1 MSTDP
6 SSEVAVAGDSAS
18 PSVNPPATD
27 ASAPPETAAPVA
39 ADCNAATETS
49 GPVATSDPVATSG
62 AATASS
68 MGTEPE
74 GATDTSSEPQRA
86 RPRLNPTVDLEQA
99 KAVPTIA
106 APPEPPPA
114 PAAAKDDNEPA
125 PRPAPKQEE
134 KVKLPEKI
142 RSLDA
147 ELEAEIEAA
156 LAGAGSLA
164 TGEGVP
170 SEEGAAAATPSSA
183 PTSLPT
189 SVPTEDDLQPGRKL
203 TGKVLSVHGESIILD
218 LGARASGLLQTRVY
232 EGQPLPEVG
241 AILKVVIERYDASE
255 GLVHLH
261 LPKATVSKPAGNWHE
276 VAEDQIVDCMVV
288 KANKGGLEVSI
299 SNLRGFLPAS
309 QVDLGFVSNLE
320 EFVGQKLR
328 VKITEVNQ
336 HKKNL
341 VVSRRAFLEIARA
354 EAREEM
360 WKKLAVGQTHTGTVW
375 TLKDYGAF
383 VDIGG
388 VDGLLHVGEISWG
401 RVNHPKDV
409 LSEGQ
414 QVEVQIL
421 SIDQDKQKVSLGM
434 RQLQKSPWQ
443 DIAERFPIG
452 TVAHGK
458 VTKTADFGAFV
469 ELEPGVE
476 GLVHVSE
483 LDHRRVHRVTDVL
496 KVGQETDVKVLGIDL
511 DKRRISLSIKALI
524 AKAAPE
530 PKKTDEDLAPS
541 GGAPYERK
549 RKGPLKGGGT
559 GSGGL
564 LFGNPQG

>member
-1 MSTDP
+1 MSTDN
-6 SSEVAVAGDSAS
+6 SLDVSVAGGSATTPSLNPLPSDST
-18 PSVNPPATD
+18 NPPGSSDTTGTPAEPQ
-27 ASAPPETAAPVA
+27 A
-39 ADCNAATETS
+39 
-49 GPVATSDPVATSG
+49 ATSDAATSG
-62 AATASS
+62 SESTTPESAT
-68 MGTEPE
+68 
-74 GATDTSSEPQRA
+74 EPQRP
-86 RPRLNPTVDLEQA
+86 RVRLNPTVDPEQD
-99 KAVPTIA
+99 KAVPSI
-106 APPEPPPA
+106 APPAEV
-114 PAAAKDDNEPA
+114 PAAASTAETPA
-125 PRPAPKQEE
+125 SEKEASAPPPPPPEE
-134 KVKLPEKI
+134 KVMIPEKI

-164 TGEGVP
+164 IGTPPPAEGEPGEGTP
-170 SEEGAAAATPSSA
+170 ATGRPAAAAQV
-183 PTSLPT
+183 L
-189 SVPTEDDLQPGRKL
+189 TEDELQPGKKL
-203 TGKVLSVHGESIILD
+203 TGKVLSVHGDSIILD
-218 LGARASGLLQTRVY
+218 VGTRASGIVQTRQF
-232 EGQPLPEVG
+232 EGKPLPEVG
-241 AILKVVIERYDASE
+241 STLNVVIERYNSSE
-255 GLVHLH
+255 GLLH
-261 LPKATVSKPAGNWHE
+261 LQLAKAAVSKPSGNWHE
-276 VAEDQIVDCMVV
+276 VAEDQIVDCMVT

-320 EFVGQKLR
+320 DYVGQKLR
-328 VKITEVNQ
+328 VKITEVNPA
-336 HKKNL
+336 KKNL
-341 VVSRRAFLEIARA
+341 VVSRRAFLEMQRA

-360 WKKLAVGQTHTGTVW
+360 WKTLAVGQTHNGTVR

-388 VDGLLHVGEISWG
+388 VDGLLHVAEISWG

-409 LSEGQ
+409 LAEGQ

-421 SIDQDKQKVSLGM
+421 GIDREKSKVSLGM
-434 RQLQKSPWQ
+434 RQLQSNPWQ

-452 TVAHGK
+452 TVARGK

-524 AKAAPE
+524 AKAVPE
-530 PKKTDEDLAPS
+530 AKKTDEDLAPS
-541 GGAPYERK
+541 GGVPYERK

-564 LFGNPQG
+564 LFGNPNG